1 MEVLYMIIVVIL
13 IVKRYQKQ
21 NDNAL
26 DMKVGNNKDLIKK
39 QGVFYTRYNKMIK
52 KWGEPK
58 GVR

>member
-26 DMKVGNNKDLIKK
+26 DMKVGNNKDLIK
-39 QGVFYTRYNKMIK
+39 NKACSIH
-52 KWGEPK
+52 
-58 GVR
+58 VIIR